1 MKGFCVG
8 IRNRTDS
15 WGNCLDCRAC
25 VFCEDAGLTIHS
37 RHCNIFFESKTR
49 DFIMELLLVMEYGI
63 GKFNVLSF
71 VAGQSWHEIILCEC
85 SKRVHLRVAAA
96 SSCLES

>member
-1 MKGFCVG
+1 M
-8 IRNRTDS
+8 
-15 WGNCLDCRAC
+15 
-25 VFCEDAGLTIHS
+25 HS
-37 RHCNIFFESKTR
+37 RHCNILFESKTR

-85 SKRVHLRVAAA
+85 SKRFQLQVA
-96 SSCLES
+96 SCLKLS